1 MRPTPAEY
9 NPYFERYISLVLVE
23 KVVPILVSQVTP
35 LRELLRN
42 LSDDRAGYRYE
53 PGKWSV
59 RESLGHMIDT
69 ERVFGYRALWAA
81 RGATAPLPSFDQDA
95 FGITAHHDSCSIG
108 ELVDEFTALRESHIH
123 MFNHL
128 PVEAWTRTTI
138 AGDHPL
144 SVRASAFIMAGHVIH
159 HTAVFQERYG
169 L

>member
-9 NPYFERYISLVLVE
+9 NPYFERYISLVLVD

-42 LSDDRAGYRYE
+42 LSDDRAGFRYE

-59 RESLGHMIDT
+59 RESLGHLIDT

-81 RGATAPLPSFDQDA
+81 RGCTEALPGFEQNDFTVVA
-95 FGITAHHDSCSIG
+95 KHDSCAIG

-128 PVEAWTRTTI
+128 PTEAWARSCT
-138 AGDHPL
+138 AGGNPL
-144 SVRASAFIMAGHVIH
+144 SVRAAAFIMAGHLIH
-159 HTAVFQERYG
+159 HTAIFQERYG